1 MIECS
6 PDNLP
11 VAQENQLKVWL
22 RDPAAKIFI
31 RILEHRAKRLQVQ
44 AMNDAQSNTDG
55 YANLAGESAE
65 RCSVR
70 RGFRQTH
77 VRLR

>member
-6 PDNLP
+6 SDNLP
-11 VAQENQLKVWL
+11 VTQENQLKVWL

-44 AMNDAQSNTDG
+44 AMNNAQSNTM
-55 YANLAGESAE
+55 
-65 RCSVR
+65 VT
-70 RGFRQTH
+70 QTSLEK
-77 VRLR
+77 R